1 MTGLP
6 GYQLLMPTD
15 LRRISFGPNKKMT
28 APIQCAL
35 LRDTS
40 LRNNWKCS
48 MQRSSKQVHESKS
61 NQAFLQHVAFTN
73 ECAFPRTMIVT
84 DSYHWYQL
92 FTYVQF
98 ISGCNSSN
106 KPFQLVHFSSHK
118 VGKLFNI
125 VQHSLVSCLAQLFSD
140 MCWNMQLTRSW
151 NSASLS
157 SVVMINLTK
166 VSKPWSTG
174 ETPIGAA
181 ELLNSRSR
189 DASLFRRNPTVQ
201 TVPSKRLENPG
212 RSWKYGICQICR
224 SLVRS
229 IHALWPW
236 CQSRPIASGRSKKH
250 GLPVSVGSTLSFPGG
265 SDRMEQPV
273 QHTSTTFLR
282 PEYVIISL
290 QTHISLFLFDSLAT
304 LCITF
309 TTFETCGVVITFLA
323 ACTGLDAANQ
333 NA

>member
-1 MTGLP
+1 
-6 GYQLLMPTD
+6 
-15 LRRISFGPNKKMT
+15 
-28 APIQCAL
+28 
-35 LRDTS
+35 
-40 LRNNWKCS
+40 
-48 MQRSSKQVHESKS
+48 MQRSSNQVHESKS

-73 ECAFPRTMIVT
+73 ECAFPRTIIVT

-106 KPFQLVHFSSHK
+106 KSFPLVHFSSHK
-118 VGKLFNI
+118 VGKFFNI

-151 NSASLS
+151 YSASLS

-166 VSKPWSTG
+166 VSKPCSTG

-181 ELLNSRSR
+181 ERCWIHGPAR
-189 DASLFRRNPTVQ
+189 PHCFGEIPQYKPCPPKDW
-201 TVPSKRLENPG
+201 KILEDPG
-212 RSWKYGICQICR
+212 SMVICQISR

-236 CQSRPIASGRSKKH
+236 CQPRPIASGRSKKH
-250 GLPVSVGSTLSFPGG
+250 GLPVSVGSTLTFPG

-273 QHTSTTFLR
+273 QHTSTTFLP
-282 PEYVIISL
+282 PEYVIISF
-290 QTHISLFLFDSLAT
+290 QTHISLYIFWLTCDT
-304 LCITF
+304 LHHFHHFRNMWGCNNVPSCLHGIGRCQSKRVCQKRDTKSHKR
-309 TTFETCGVVITFLA
+309 
-323 ACTGLDAANQ
+323 GLNGHF
-333 NA
+333 